1 MYSIDPMMSYGQ
13 AVSCYESYAQD
24 MRKQGKKPVTFLRFI
39 TGRYYES
46 DDLAGS
52 IESLPVITRLFYF
65 KS

>member
-39 TGRYYES
+39 TGRY
-46 DDLAGS
+46 
-52 IESLPVITRLFYF
+52 
-65 KS
+65 